1 MPLSL
6 RIPPEK
12 EKLIKTAS
20 KKAGKTK
27 SAYIIEAIDEK
38 IGVIVNREKAIRD
51 LAGWMSHKEA
61 RDLKKSI
68 AVFDRIDEGDW
79 H

>member
-1 MPLSL
+1 MPVSL

-12 EKLIKTAS
+12 DELIKAAS

-38 IGVIVNREKAIRD
+38 IGIVKNRGKIIRD
-51 LAGWMSHKEA
+51 LAGWMSHEEAKE
-61 RDLKKSI
+61 LKKSLEI
-68 AVFDRIDEGDW
+68 FNRIDEGDW
-79 H
+79 Y